1 MKDYLEAR
9 RKAIAPAVAQL
20 AGAAVFWAVTGEI
33 NAPEISLAV
42 SALVT
47 ALIVE
52 RTPNA
57 EEG

>member
-1 MKDYLEAR
+1 MKEYLNAR

-20 AGAAVFWAVTGEI
+20 AGAAVLWAVTGEV
-33 NAPEISLAV
+33 NAPEISLGV

-52 RTPNA
+52 RIPNKEA
-57 EEG
+57 